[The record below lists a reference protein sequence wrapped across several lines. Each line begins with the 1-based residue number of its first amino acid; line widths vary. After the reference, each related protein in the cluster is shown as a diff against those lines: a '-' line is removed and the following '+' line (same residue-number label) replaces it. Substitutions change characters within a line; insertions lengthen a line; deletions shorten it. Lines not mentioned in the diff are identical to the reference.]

1 MTQNDFDG
9 VKRVIDRYLSAYEER
24 NLDAVEATIAHDK
37 AVLGIGTDEGEFWK
51 GWTEIKSA
59 KEKQLAAITET
70 TLNRGHTEISFAQ
83 CGKVAWF
90 AEELSG
96 DFWVQGNKTT
106 CHLRFTGVL
115 EKRDNKWVIVQFHR
129 SMPVKGFAVPYLE
142 THGVRF
148 D

>member
-1 MTQNDFDG
+1 MTQKDIEA
-9 VKRVIDRYLSAYEER
+9 VKVVIDQYLSAYGER
-24 NLDAVEATIAHDK
+24 NLSAVESTMAHDK
-37 AVLGIGTDEGEFWK
+37 TVMGIGTDEGEFWK
-51 GWTEIKSA
+51 GWTEIKAA
-59 KEKQLAAITET
+59 KEKQLAAISET
-70 TLNRGHTEISFAQ
+70 TLNRGHTEVSFAQ

-96 DFWVQGNKTT
+96 DFVVQGEKTT
-106 CHLRFTGVL
+106 VPLRFTGVL
-115 EKRDNKWVIVQFHR
+115 EKRNNKWFIVQFHR